1 MFLRRSV
8 ERQSSC
14 DSIIADCTNRSI
26 SLAEQYNLT
35 TTEGLHRYLSAVAV
49 LQCESCFGDLE
60 RYYRCTGDNDSA
72 VELRE
77 ADCARSDNDGKYCAQ
92 SIFDG
97 IASGDLPVCGK
108 DDDICDATCQDL
120 RTQRNYGGCCASS
133 YAKLGLLPN
142 TTQQFEDCGV
152 TLYR

>member
-1 MFLRRSV
+1 M
-8 ERQSSC
+8 
-14 DSIIADCTNRSI
+14 
-26 SLAEQYNLT
+26 
-35 TTEGLHRYLSAVAV
+35 
-49 LQCESCFGDLE
+49 
-60 RYYRCTGDNDSA
+60 
-72 VELRE
+72 RE

-152 TLYR
+152 KLGEPCSGVYATPAILVIAVLALITSSFF